1 MGINIMNTDN
11 PIRNTQTV
19 DLDNILSESRNPQT
33 MDIDRCSTLEILTK
47 INAADHAVPQAIA
60 QILPDI
66 EKVVTVTVKQL
77 QAGGRLIYAG
87 AGTSGRL
94 GILDAVECRPTFSVP
109 DELVQGVIAG
119 GEPALISAVEG
130 AEDSPELAQTDLTS
144 LQLSS
149 KDVLIGIVASGRTP
163 YVTGAIQYAQ
173 SIGCPAFALSCNP
186 KGSINELAD
195 HAIAIAVGP
204 EVLTGSTRMKAGTA
218 QKLVLN
224 MISTTV
230 MIKLGKTYENLMV
243 DVNASNQKLVAR
255 AERIVMDAT
264 ACSNAEAKQALT
276 RAEQSAKLAILLIK
290 TKLTVPEAKALL
302 AQYHGFL
309 RSALEA
315 VEL

>member
-1 MGINIMNTDN
+1 MSANKLTA
-11 PIRNTQTV
+11 V
-19 DLDNILSESRNPQT
+19 DLHSILSESRNLDT
-33 MDIDRCSTLEILTK
+33 MDIDQIATLDILRK
-47 INAADHAVPQAIA
+47 INAADHVVPQAIA
-60 QILPDI
+60 QVLPDI
-66 EKVVTVTVKQL
+66 EKVVEVIVQQL
-77 QAGGRLIYAG
+77 QQGGRLIYIG

-94 GILDAVECRPTFSVP
+94 GVLDAVECRPTFSVS
-109 DELVQGVIAG
+109 DNLVQGVIAG

-130 AEDSPELAQTDLTS
+130 AEDDPELALNDLAS
-144 LQLSS
+144 LQLSH
-149 KDVLIGIVASGRTP
+149 KDVLIGIAASGRTP

-173 SIGCPAFALSCNP
+173 SLGCPAFALSCNP
-186 KGSINELAD
+186 KGSINQLAD

-243 DVNASNQKLVAR
+243 DVHASNKKLVAR

-290 TKLTVPEAKALL
+290 TELTVPEAKALL
-302 AQYHGFL
+302 AQHHGFL
-309 RSALEA
+309 RAALEA
-315 VEL
+315 VGL

>member
-1 MGINIMNTDN
+1 MSANKLTA
-11 PIRNTQTV
+11 V
-19 DLDNILSESRNPQT
+19 DLHSILSESRNRDT
-33 MDIDRCSTLEILTK
+33 MDIDQIATLDILRK
-47 INAADHAVPQAIA
+47 INAADHVVPQAIA
-60 QILPDI
+60 QVLPDI
-66 EKVVTVTVKQL
+66 EKVVEVIVQQL
-77 QAGGRLIYAG
+77 QQGGRLIYIG

-94 GILDAVECRPTFSVP
+94 GVLDAVECRPTFSVS
-109 DELVQGVIAG
+109 DNLVQGVIAG

-130 AEDSPELAQTDLTS
+130 AEDDPELALNDLAS
-144 LQLSS
+144 LQLSH
-149 KDVLIGIVASGRTP
+149 KDVLIGIAASGRTP

-173 SIGCPAFALSCNP
+173 SLGCPAFALSCNP
-186 KGSINELAD
+186 KGSINQLAD

-243 DVNASNQKLVAR
+243 DVHASNKKLVAR

-290 TKLTVPEAKALL
+290 TELTVPEAKALL
-302 AQYHGFL
+302 AQHHGFL
-309 RSALEA
+309 RAALEA
-315 VEL
+315 VGL

>member
-1 MGINIMNTDN
+1 MSANNLTA
-11 PIRNTQTV
+11 V
-19 DLDNILSESRNPQT
+19 DLHSILSESRNRDT
-33 MDIDRCSTLEILTK
+33 MDIDQIATLDILRK
-47 INAADHAVPQAIA
+47 INAADHVVPQAIA
-60 QILPDI
+60 QVLPDI
-66 EKVVTVTVKQL
+66 EKVVEVIVQQL
-77 QAGGRLIYAG
+77 QQGGRLIYIG

-94 GILDAVECRPTFSVP
+94 GVLDAVECRPTFSVS
-109 DELVQGVIAG
+109 DNLVQGVIAG

-130 AEDSPELAQTDLTS
+130 AEDDPELALNDLTS
-144 LQLSS
+144 LQLSH
-149 KDVLIGIVASGRTP
+149 KDVLIGIAASGRTP
-163 YVTGAIQYAQ
+163 YVTGAIKYAQ
-173 SIGCPAFALSCNP
+173 SLGCPAFALSCNP
-186 KGSINELAD
+186 KGSINQLAD

-243 DVNASNQKLVAR
+243 DVHASNKKLVAR

-290 TKLTVPEAKALL
+290 TELTVPEAKALL
-302 AQYHGFL
+302 AQHHGFL
-309 RSALEA
+309 RAALEA
-315 VEL
+315 VGL

>member
-1 MGINIMNTDN
+1 MSANKLTA
-11 PIRNTQTV
+11 V
-19 DLDNILSESRNPQT
+19 DLHSILSESRNLDT
-33 MDIDRCSTLEILTK
+33 MDIDQIATLDILRK
-47 INAADHAVPQAIA
+47 INAADHVVPQAIA
-60 QILPDI
+60 QVLPDI
-66 EKVVTVTVKQL
+66 EKVVEVIVQQL
-77 QAGGRLIYAG
+77 QQGGRLIYIG

-94 GILDAVECRPTFSVP
+94 GVLDAVECRPTFSVS
-109 DELVQGVIAG
+109 DNLVQGVIAG

-130 AEDSPELAQTDLTS
+130 AEDDPELALNDLAS
-144 LQLSS
+144 LQLSH
-149 KDVLIGIVASGRTP
+149 KDVLIGIAASGRTP

-173 SIGCPAFALSCNP
+173 SLGCPAFALSCNP
-186 KGSINELAD
+186 KGSINQLAD

-243 DVNASNQKLVAR
+243 DVHASNKKLVAR

-290 TKLTVPEAKALL
+290 TELTVPEAKALL
-302 AQYHGFL
+302 AQHHGFL
-309 RSALEA
+309 RAALEA
-315 VEL
+315 VGQ

>member
-1 MGINIMNTDN
+1 MSANKLTAG
-11 PIRNTQTV
+11 
-19 DLDNILSESRNPQT
+19 DLHSILSESRNLDT
-33 MDIDRCSTLEILTK
+33 MDIDQIATLDILRK
-47 INAADHAVPQAIA
+47 INAADHVVPQAIA
-60 QILPDI
+60 QVLPDI
-66 EKVVTVTVKQL
+66 EKVVEVIVQQL
-77 QAGGRLIYAG
+77 QQGGRLIYIG

-94 GILDAVECRPTFSVP
+94 GVLDAVECRPTFSVS
-109 DELVQGVIAG
+109 DNLVQGVIAG

-130 AEDSPELAQTDLTS
+130 AEDDPELALNDLAS
-144 LQLSS
+144 LQLSH
-149 KDVLIGIVASGRTP
+149 KDVLIGIAASGRTP

-173 SIGCPAFALSCNP
+173 SLGCPAFALSCNP
-186 KGSINELAD
+186 KGSINQLAD

-243 DVNASNQKLVAR
+243 DVHASNKKLVAR

-290 TKLTVPEAKALL
+290 TELTVPEAKALL
-302 AQYHGFL
+302 AQHHGFL
-309 RSALEA
+309 RAALEA
-315 VEL
+315 VGQ